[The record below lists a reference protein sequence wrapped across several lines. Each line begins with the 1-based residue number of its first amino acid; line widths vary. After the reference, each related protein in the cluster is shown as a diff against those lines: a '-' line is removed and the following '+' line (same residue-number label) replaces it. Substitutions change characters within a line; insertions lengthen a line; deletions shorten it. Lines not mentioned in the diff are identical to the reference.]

1 MPPGRRERGRLLIG
15 SDLGGRSSL
24 SNIVATGI
32 GCAHPHVS
40 ARPAPSEQNA
50 AMAVDVDVDE
60 VAAALVA
67 RSVAV
72 GQAELRMDESTPT
85 VAVRQRIRQIA
96 RSRRLRVRTAL
107 RDGTLLVARTDAGLW
122 QQPASIMRDRTLLA
136 EDRVAVLPDTHPL
149 AGRAE
154 IDLAELDGE
163 PFPRWV
169 GAPDVE
175 THRRLPTWRN

>member
-1 MPPGRRERGRLLIG
+1 
-15 SDLGGRSSL
+15 
-24 SNIVATGI
+24 
-32 GCAHPHVS
+32 
-40 ARPAPSEQNA
+40 
-50 AMAVDVDVDE
+50 MAVDVDVDE